1 MTWMLVAEQMYC
13 EGEQVH
19 QRDVSTTDECAIQ
32 CDGLAS
38 MFVVGTN
45 DYGTSSQ
52 CKNGKCKCICQPNA
66 ANDGTCD
73 QKSDNRFRLFKF
85 KNDGNLL
92 EKYTTAILVFMF
104 FYICKYYLPFFILIG
119 QSGLLPTLL
128 DCSELYRAGFILP
141 GFYKIDP
148 TGNSSPSLGRN
159 AFCENGWTHILRRMS
174 TDQGQVIAV
183 LYNLEY
189 VIKCYQWILK

>member
-1 MTWMLVAEQMYC
+1 MAEQMYC

-32 CDGLAS
+32 CDGLSS

-73 QKSDNRFRLFKF
+73 QKSDSRFRLFKF
-85 KNDGNLL
+85 QNDGNAL
-92 EKYTTAILVFMF
+92 ENHTNSIQCL
-104 FYICKYYLPFFILIG
+104 
-119 QSGLLPTLL
+119 
-128 DCSELYRAGFILP
+128 CSFEYASII
-141 GFYKIDP
+141 Y
-148 TGNSSPSLGRN
+148 PS
-159 AFCENGWTHILRRMS
+159 
-174 TDQGQVIAV
+174 
-183 LYNLEY
+183 
-189 VIKCYQWILK
+189 

>member
-1 MTWMLVAEQMYC
+1 MAEQMYC

-73 QKSDNRFRLFKF
+73 QKSDSRFRLFKF
-85 KNDGNLL
+85 QNDGNLL
-92 EKYTTAILVFMF
+92 ENHTCAILVNLYVLLNMQVLFALL
-104 FYICKYYLPFFILIG
+104 YLNRSIGIASNAVRLLRTLSCRIHFTRIL
-119 QSGLLPTLL
+119 QNRSNRKL
-128 DCSELYRAGFILP
+128 
-141 GFYKIDP
+141 
-148 TGNSSPSLGRN
+148 
-159 AFCENGWTHILRRMS
+159 
-174 TDQGQVIAV
+174 
-183 LYNLEY
+183 
-189 VIKCYQWILK
+189 